1 MSKLLARAKA
11 KYEGSLFYR
20 TKVSVDDAFVDSLC
34 FELQQSLELALKA
47 AVELSGEQYVMNHDI
62 RAQLNKLE
70 QLGVT
75 VPHATALRNL
85 AVTINSWETE
95 SRYRDSF
102 IATMSDVD
110 AVLEY
115 TKDIISFV
123 EAMVT
128 VDDAVKT
135 VDSFK

>member
-20 TKVSVDDAFVDSLC
+20 TKVSIDDAFVDSLC

-47 AVELSGEQYVMNHDI
+47 AVELSGEQYAMNHDI

-75 VPHATALRNL
+75 VPHAIALRNL

-102 IATMSDVD
+102 IAIMSDVD

-115 TKDIISFV
+115 TKDVISFV

-128 VDDAVKT
+128 VEGAVKT
-135 VDSFK
+135 VASFK